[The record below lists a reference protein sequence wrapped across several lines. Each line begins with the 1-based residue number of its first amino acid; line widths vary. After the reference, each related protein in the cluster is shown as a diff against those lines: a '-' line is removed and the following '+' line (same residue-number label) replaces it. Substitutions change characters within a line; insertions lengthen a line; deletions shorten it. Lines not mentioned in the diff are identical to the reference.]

1 MALGSLEVELRL
13 FGVDN
18 LKAKRHILQGLL
30 VRLRQS
36 YRVAAAEVDR
46 QDDLRRAS
54 LEMACVAADG
64 GQVRRVLDQVLRSI
78 EGHGEL
84 EVLEHRLELW

>member
-1 MALGSLEVELRL
+1 MGSLEVELRL

-18 LKAKRHILQGLL
+18 LKAKRRILQGLL
-30 VRLRQS
+30 ARLRQA

-46 QDDLRRAS
+46 QDDLRRAR

-64 GQVRRVLDQVLRSI
+64 AQVRRVLDQVLRSI